1 MGCSGTGGIAMDWW
15 DELIS
20 PEQDLLEED
29 AFLRRMEREE
39 ESDPST
45 SAQAAR
51 DLVRRL
57 GIWPPRRS
65 GRGRSGDER

>member
-1 MGCSGTGGIAMDWW
+1 MDWW

-20 PEQDLLEED
+20 PEQDKLDEE
-29 AFLRRMEREE
+29 AFLRRTEREE
-39 ESDPST
+39 EADPST

-65 GRGRSGDER
+65 GRGRGDRDR